1 MNGSSNHL
9 RATSAY
15 HPTGDIRW
23 PMSVIALITS
33 ALPLKADVAAVGC
46 ESPKL
51 THLGHCAS
59 FRQTDAASVIIDRD
73 TEEADGAVVTSPVDL
88 QENRKQLAAWFEG
101 AEAIYLER
109 GVASLTDICARVRRS
124 EPHEKA

>member
-1 MNGSSNHL
+1 MCRNK
-9 RATSAY
+9 
-15 HPTGDIRW
+15 
-23 PMSVIALITS
+23 
-33 ALPLKADVAAVGC
+33 LPR
-46 ESPKL
+46 ERFRPL

>member
-1 MNGSSNHL
+1 M
-9 RATSAY
+9 SAFA
-15 HPTGDIRW
+15 
-23 PMSVIALITS
+23 SLAS
-33 ALPLKADVAAVGC
+33 ALPLKADVAAVGR
-46 ESPKL
+46 ESPLL

>member
-1 MNGSSNHL
+1 M
-9 RATSAY
+9 SAFR
-15 HPTGDIRW
+15 PIN
-23 PMSVIALITS
+23 S
-33 ALPLKADVAAVGC
+33 ALRPASDVGSTSGEC
-46 ESPKL
+46 RML